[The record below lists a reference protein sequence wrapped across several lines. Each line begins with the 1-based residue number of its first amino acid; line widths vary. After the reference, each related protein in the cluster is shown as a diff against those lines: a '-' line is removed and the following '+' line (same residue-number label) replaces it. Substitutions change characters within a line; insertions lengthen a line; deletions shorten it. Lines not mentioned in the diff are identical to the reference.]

1 MTFIT
6 CHDLT
11 RTYHRGDVEIRPLA
25 EVSRASGGPEQPAGV
40 RQLGHAGMRRMG

>member
-1 MTFIT
+1 VEGTLQVESKVIN
-6 CHDLT
+6 LVAT
-11 RTYHRGDVEIRPLA
+11 RIRPLV